1 VTIGASGATSKDIA
15 ATAPARAPT
24 SRNNRENACDRPEQ
38 DVAVARSPSVTKPG
52 ARSDL
57 FRGFRGIRGFR
68 AARRISLLA
77 LAVLVVLGLGRPLER
92 HARAAAML
100 LAMSGEYPAAL
111 SAVRDDVLV
120 EDAPI
125 TPTSAALPGNA
136 GSAAVTPIR
145 ARIYRP
151 AHASR
156 PRGVVLAHGVHH
168 LGIDEPRLRS
178 LAYAFAR
185 AGMVVL
191 TPELSALADY
201 RIDDPQNRETL
212 RASVRWL
219 ARRED
224 LVRAGGVGLVGVSF
238 AGGLSLRVAEE
249 RSLDGDLAFVAS
261 IGGHHDLAR
270 VARFFVT
277 DRVEAPEGE
286 IAWTAHDYG
295 LAVLVYDAPERFVAA
310 ADVPALRASV
320 RGFLHE
326 SYTEAAQSALALSPD
341 GSALYERIYQRDRHA
356 LRDRVIASLPAL
368 AASMEEASPRG
379 RIADIR
385 VPIFLLHGAADNVVP
400 PSESRWI
407 AAEANAA
414 GVPCTLLVSEV
425 IGHAEVGAAS
435 NGQKAQLVRF
445 MAALLDA

>member
-1 VTIGASGATSKDIA
+1 MKPPGQFD
-15 ATAPARAPT
+15 R
-24 SRNNRENACDRPEQ
+24 SRLRR
-38 DVAVARSPSVTKPG
+38 
-52 ARSDL
+52 L
-57 FRGFRGIRGFR
+57 FRGRWR
-68 AARRISLLA
+68 AALTLA
-77 LAVLVVLGLGRPLER
+77 LVAALFVLLVGRPLER

-100 LAMSGEYPAAL
+100 LAMSGEYPPAL
-111 SAVRDDVLV
+111 SAVRDDVFV
-120 EDAPI
+120 DDAPI
-125 TPTSAALPGNA
+125 AAPG
-136 GSAAVTPIR
+136 GAVR
-145 ARIYRP
+145 ARLYRP
-151 AHASR
+151 AHGGR
-156 PRGVVLAHGVHH
+156 PRGLVLAHGVHH
-168 LGIDEPRLRS
+168 LGIDEPRLRN

-185 AGMVVL
+185 AGLVVL
-191 TPELSALADY
+191 TPELAPLADY

-219 ARRED
+219 ARRDD
-224 LVRAGGVGLVGVSF
+224 LVRGGGVGLLGVSF

-249 RSLDGDLAFVAS
+249 RSLDGDLAFVGS

-277 DRVEAPEGE
+277 DRVEAPEGDL
-286 IAWTAHDYG
+286 AWTAHDYG
-295 LAVLVYDAPERFVAA
+295 LAVLVYDAPERFVRA

-326 SYTEAAQSALALSPD
+326 SYGAAAQAALALSPE
-341 GSALYERIYQRDRHA
+341 GAALYQHVYQRERHA
-356 LRDRVIASLPAL
+356 LRERVLTSLPAW
-368 AASMEEASPRG
+368 ADSMAEASPRG
-379 RIADIR
+379 RIGAIR

-407 AAEANAA
+407 AAEARAA

-435 NGQKAQLVRF
+435 DGAKAELVRF

>member
-1 VTIGASGATSKDIA
+1 MDVMK
-15 ATAPARAPT
+15 PLARL
-24 SRNNRENACDRPEQ
+24 
-38 DVAVARSPSVTKPG
+38 DV
-52 ARSDL
+52 
-57 FRGFRGIRGFR
+57 FRFG
-68 AARRISLLA
+68 RRVSLLA
-77 LAVLVVLGLGRPLER
+77 LAALVVLGLGRPLER

-100 LAMSGEYPAAL
+100 LAMSGEYPPAL
-111 SAVRDDVLV
+111 SAVRDDVVV

-125 TPTSAALPGNA
+125 TPDAALAVLPG
-136 GSAAVTPIR
+136 AVATIR
-145 ARIYRP
+145 ARVYRP
-151 AHASR
+151 LHATR
-156 PRGVVLAHGVHH
+156 PRGIVLAHGVHH
-168 LGIDEPRLRS
+168 LGIDEPRLRN

-191 TPELSALADY
+191 TPELTALADY
-201 RIDDPQNRETL
+201 RIDDAQNRETL

-224 LVRAGGVGLVGVSF
+224 LVHAGGVGLVGVSF

-295 LAVLVYDAPERFVAA
+295 LAVLVYDAPERFVSA
-310 ADVPALRASV
+310 ADAPTLRASV

-326 SYTEAAQSALALSPD
+326 SYGAAAQSALTLSPE
-341 GSALYERIYQRDRHA
+341 GAAIYDLVDRRDRHA
-356 LRDRVIASLPAL
+356 LRDRVIAALPTL
-368 AASMEEASPRG
+368 AASMAEASPRG
-379 RIADIR
+379 RIAEIR

-435 NGQKAQLVRF
+435 NGAKAQLVRF